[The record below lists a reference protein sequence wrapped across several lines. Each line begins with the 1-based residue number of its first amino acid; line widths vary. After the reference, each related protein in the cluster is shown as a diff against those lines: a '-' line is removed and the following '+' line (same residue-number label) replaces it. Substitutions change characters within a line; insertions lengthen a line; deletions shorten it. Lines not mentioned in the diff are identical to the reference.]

1 MKIYISGPMR
11 GMPELNFPAFRDA
24 ARRIE
29 LLGHRAI
36 DPSRLPM
43 GLTPA
48 QYMDIDFALMRAS
61 DAVLMLPG
69 HERSKGAAAE
79 LSYARYLELYV
90 FFNVNAI
97 PTPAQW
103 PAPGRGTTS
112 GQLLT
117 MHIDAEAIE

>member
-36 DPSRLPM
+36 DPSRNHT
-43 GLTPA
+43 GLTRT
-48 QYMDIDFALMRAS
+48 QYMDIDLALVRAS
-61 DAVLMLPG
+61 DAALMLPG
-69 HERSKGAAAE
+69 YESSSGAAVE
-79 LSYARYLELYV
+79 LAYARYLGLYV